1 MVGGEILWQERSHS
15 KDVNPGQ
22 WVTSVSGHVDAGESY
37 EEAAVRETREELGI
51 DLPVEFLE
59 TFLYRYLTETEYS
72 SVFKAFSSGP
82 FTRNRDE
89 IASVAFM
96 TVADILRRERE
107 GRLRLS
113 PAARSVIDFLSL
125 C

>member
-1 MVGGEILWQERSHS
+1 M
-15 KDVNPGQ
+15 
-22 WVTSVSGHVDAGESY
+22 SGHVDAGESY

-82 FTRNRDE
+82 FTRKRDE

-107 GRLRLS
+107 RRLRLS